1 MTPQDSTRFSAPGFH
16 IVTDARQAQ
25 LLTEPKSKAFFKPF
39 LAVEHSAAEA
49 AAELGCQLN
58 TVLYRVKTFLE
69 AGLLE
74 VTRTQK
80 RKGRAVKYYRS
91 CHDAYFV
98 PFTLTPYATL
108 EERLEVQAEPIF
120 GDLIRS
126 YASALRQ
133 HERYGNYLFRSGE
146 EVVTT
151 DAVPELLPSGWPVL
165 YSDTVVGLS
174 KTEAVALAEALRALF
189 RRGVGTEQTRDVEAR
204 DYFFMVALLPLA
216 R

>member
-1 MTPQDSTRFSAPGFH
+1 MILPNSGSFH
-16 IVTDARQAQ
+16 TITDAKQAQ
-25 LLTEPKSKAFFKPF
+25 LLTEPKSKTFFKPF
-39 LAVEHSAAEA
+39 LAVEHSATEA
-49 AAELGCQLN
+49 AEELDCRLN
-58 TVLYRVKTFLE
+58 RVLYRVKTFVD

-91 CHDAYFV
+91 VHDAYFV

-133 HERYGNYLFRSGE
+133 NERYGNYLFRAGE
-146 EVVTT
+146 GVVTT
-151 DAVPELLPSGWPVL
+151 DAVPELLPSGLPVV
-165 YSDTVVGLS
+165 YSDKVVNLS
-174 KTEAVALAEALRALF
+174 KTEAVALAEALRELF
-189 RRGVGTEQTRDVEAR
+189 RRGGKTEHEPAEAQN
-204 DYFFMVALLPLA
+204 YFFMVALLPLA